1 MSLLKIHGYM
11 FKIFLITG
19 DLSLKVNFENL
30 SLVGQEET
38 YISLEQFSFEAK
50 VLKINVAFIILSN
63 YMYIYF

>member
-1 MSLLKIHGYM
+1 MDIYLN
-11 FKIFLITG
+11 FLITG

-50 VLKINVAFIILSN
+50 VLKISVTFIIL
-63 YMYIYF
+63 